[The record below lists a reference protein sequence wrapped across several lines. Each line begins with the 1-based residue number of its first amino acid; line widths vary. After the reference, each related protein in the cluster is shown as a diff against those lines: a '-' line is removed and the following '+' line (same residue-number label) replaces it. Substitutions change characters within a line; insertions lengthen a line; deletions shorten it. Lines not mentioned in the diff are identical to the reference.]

1 MLPQVQR
8 YGRMWLCGPF
18 LPSSFLVQRSKFS
31 KLTVKFKSNASVT
44 RLGFRAEV
52 VATGTTT
59 RAAELAEEK
68 FDSEIEEERRKRKYD
83 HEYYNS
89 TST

>member
-1 MLPQVQR
+1 MQR

-52 VATGTTT
+52 VATGTNT